1 MTFWKELFNIH
12 SMKKAL
18 TLLFVSASISHA
30 QLFSFQSGSGVPT
43 DTAMGGLMGML
54 IAPMVSKGS
63 DAKLVGALLGAAAM
77 NAVATANNNHQ
88 QRMTQDNV
96 VNTKNPYQNYQQRQM
111 VSQGY
116 DRPALGIRQG
126 KMVKSPYSP
135 FTFDPA
141 SMRLQSGET
150 LFDPFTGQPIVIP

>member
-1 MTFWKELFNIH
+1 
-12 SMKKAL
+12 MKKAI
-18 TLLFVSASISHA
+18 LLLVVSASISHA

-43 DTAMGGLMGML
+43 DTAMGGLLGML
-54 IAPMVSKGS
+54 IAPMISKGP
-63 DAKLVGALLGAAAM
+63 DAKLVGGLIGAAAM
-77 NAVATANNNHQ
+77 NAVATANHNHQ
-88 QRMTQDNV
+88 QQMTQDNV
-96 VNTKNPYQNYQQRQM
+96 VNTKNPYQRQM

-126 KMVKSPYSP
+126 KMVRSPYSP

-141 SMRLQSGET
+141 SMSLRSGET

>member
-1 MTFWKELFNIH
+1 
-12 SMKKAL
+12 MKKAL

-126 KMVKSPYSP
+126 KMVRSPYSP

>member
-1 MTFWKELFNIH
+1 
-12 SMKKAL
+12 MKKAL

-43 DTAMGGLMGML
+43 DTAMGGLLGML
-54 IAPMVSKGS
+54 IAPMISKGP
-63 DAKLVGALLGAAAM
+63 DAKLVGGLIGAAAM
-77 NAVATANNNHQ
+77 NAVATANNNLNQ
-88 QRMTQDNV
+88 PQSQV
-96 VNTKNPYQNYQQRQM
+96 VNTKNPYQHYQQRQQ

-116 DRPALGIRQG
+116 DQPALGIRQG

-141 SMRLQSGET
+141 SMRLRSGET